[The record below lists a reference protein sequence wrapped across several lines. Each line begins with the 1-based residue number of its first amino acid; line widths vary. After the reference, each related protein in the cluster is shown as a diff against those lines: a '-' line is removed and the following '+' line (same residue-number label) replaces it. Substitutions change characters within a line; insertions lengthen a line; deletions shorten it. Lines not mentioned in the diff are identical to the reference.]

1 MKTLIADRPQTLGEE
16 IANAVSHG
24 IGFLLA
30 VASLPILVH
39 QAALRGSASDVVAA
53 SVFAATMILLYLVSA
68 IYHAL
73 PASRAKVWLNRL
85 DHAAIYLFI
94 AGSYT
99 PFTLGILRGGWGWTL
114 FGIVW

>member
-1 MKTLIADRPQTLGEE
+1 MADRSQTLGEE

-30 VASLPILVH
+30 IASLPILVH
-39 QAALRGSASDVVAA
+39 HAALRGTAFDVVGA
-53 SVFAATMILLYLVSA
+53 SVFATTMILLYLVSA
-68 IYHAL
+68 IYHAI

-85 DHAAIYLFI
+85 DHAAIYVFI

-99 PFTLGILRGGWGWTL
+99 PFTLGVLRGGWGWKL
-114 FGIVW
+114 